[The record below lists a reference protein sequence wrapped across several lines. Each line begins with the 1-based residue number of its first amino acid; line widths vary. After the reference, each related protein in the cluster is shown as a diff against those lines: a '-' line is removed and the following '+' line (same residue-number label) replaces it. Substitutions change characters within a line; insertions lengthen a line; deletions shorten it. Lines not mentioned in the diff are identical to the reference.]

1 MSKLMKRLVIALFV
15 ACGVS
20 QLVADSSAT
29 VSGIGWSSIADG
41 SFVDSDLTIGYA
53 PIEGK
58 TAQIQ
63 MDGELLGTFG
73 SSGSFV
79 LPHPTAG
86 AHTLTHTVDG
96 ISLSASYT
104 FGLALVSNVT
114 VRQIR
119 PWQGLVE
126 IAYDLTAD
134 VKPREG
140 RELQTVVVLQDGNG
154 GKTYRTSNFT
164 RKPTYEKGRHALIWD
179 AAADDVTLQST
190 NVIFSVS
197 IEEIWPSYCV
207 VDLSS
212 GADSESCPTAYLSSE
227 PEDGFN
233 TEEYKT
239 TKLVLKRVDAGSFIM
254 GYDQTDVSHRVTLTK
269 PFYMGLF
276 EVTQKQWEL
285 VMGSNP
291 ARYKG
296 DMRPIE
302 NVSYNMI
309 RGSSAGAQWP
319 ASNAVDADSFLGRL
333 RARTGVAFDLPT
345 EAQWEYACRAGTTTV
360 YSYGDSA
367 AGAYMWYNDNS
378 DSQTHEVGAKLPN
391 PWGFYDLH
399 GNVWEWC
406 LDWYGDL
413 LFGVD
418 PNGSSSGSSRV
429 ERGGSCYNYASIC
442 TSSYRYNSSPSSA
455 YSSCGL
461 RLVRILFD

>member
-1 MSKLMKRLVIALFV
+1 MKQLFLMGFSLFV
-15 ACGVS
+15 ACLQVV
-20 QLVADSSAT
+20 LADPVISDLKVTPIPPWGLAIDYT
-29 VSGIGWSSIADG
+29 VSGATSGDTDAFLVVQATG
-41 SFVDSDLTIGYA
+41 GGRTYA
-53 PIEGK
+53 AK
-58 TAQIQ
+58 N
-63 MDGELLGTFG
+63 L
-73 SSGSFV
+73 SGDTK
-79 LPHPTAG
+79 LENG
-86 AHTLTHTVDG
+86 AHRVYWNMAKDG
-96 ISLSASYT
+96 I
-104 FGLALVSNVT
+104 
-114 VRQIR
+114 
-119 PWQGLVE
+119 
-126 IAYDLTAD
+126 TAD
-134 VKPREG
+134 VQNG
-140 RELQTVVVLQDGNG
+140 SVTVFDPL
-154 GKTYRTSNFT
+154 TYC
-164 RKPTYEKGRHALIWD
+164 I
-179 AAADDVTLQST
+179 
-190 NVIFSVS
+190 I
-197 IEEIWPSYCV
+197 
-207 VDLSS
+207 DLSS
-212 GADSESCPTAYLSSE
+212 GADSEAYPIAYLGKE
-227 PEDGFN
+227 PEGGFN

-239 TKLVLKRVDAGSFIM
+239 TKLVLKRLDVGAFIM
-254 GYDQTDVSHRVTLTK
+254 GYDQTDESHRVTLTK

-285 VMGSNP
+285 VMGSKP
-291 ARYKG
+291 ANFKG
-296 DMRPIE
+296 DARPVE

-333 RARTGVAFDLPT
+333 RARTGIAFDLPT
-345 EAQWEYACRAGTTTV
+345 AAQWEYACRAGTTKV

-367 AGAYMWYNDNS
+367 DGAYMWYNGNS